1 LELTQAPP
9 LLLCCRA
16 SSRSEGRERRG
27 AAGMAGAGEDES
39 APPPPSAL
47 LDQKQPME
55 ETAAAAG
62 KLTRLEHEHGAPDE
76 TSFRMEDLPAEVQ
89 PVIMS
94 QLPLKEAV
102 RTSIVS
108 RSWRMLWTFH
118 SDLCFDGPTPNDLDS
133 DTDDKFAGQ
142 DSTKMKRAKFI
153 ETVNSVIQQHSGIGI
168 NKFSVRCG
176 MHKEYTD
183 HLDRWIG
190 FATSSKA
197 KIIHFNLKKIYQPF
211 EFHHF
216 PLEALDSQGCS
227 FVQSLFL
234 ASVSIKPNS
243 VISGFT
249 ILRRLVLEFVKILGD
264 FPGLLAK
271 CSGLEDLEI
280 IGCYGVDNLIVP
292 HKLDK
297 LQHLL
302 IAGMDIQMVEF
313 HATDLAHFEYKGRV
327 IPIVL
332 HGCSK
337 LEKATM
343 KFNGTKALAHTF
355 TAVPSILSVK
365 TLHLQAFI
373 SKYAQKL
380 PARQQG
386 MFLHLRHMT
395 CQLIVNSNDPNGDN
409 GILQLANCL
418 DVAPRLETLHLHM
431 LCAISSSFSSGEVA
445 GMRRHDHLKTVFMS
459 GFRCYKAQIELA
471 CCILRNASVL
481 EQLIIEPRIT
491 DKVWAGDCS
500 EWNTDLGQILPG
512 VCEWAQV
519 TSERFRK
526 VISVV
531 GASHHSNGG
540 FFGPVRQG
548 SLQHHH

>member
-1 LELTQAPP
+1 
-9 LLLCCRA
+9 
-16 SSRSEGRERRG
+16 
-27 AAGMAGAGEDES
+27 MAGAGEDES
-39 APPPPSAL
+39 APPPSP

-55 ETAAAAG
+55 EAAAAAVG
-62 KLTRLEHEHGAPDE
+62 KRGRLGHHHGAADPP
-76 TSFRMEDLPAEVQ
+76 SFRMEDLPTITSIPPEVQ
-89 PVIMS
+89 PVIIS
-94 QLPLKEAV
+94 PLPLKEAV

-133 DTDDKFAGQ
+133 DTDDEFAGQ
-142 DSTKMKRAKFI
+142 DTTKMNRAKFI

-168 NKFSVRCG
+168 NKFSVRWG
-176 MHKEYTD
+176 MHKEYSD

-190 FATSSKA
+190 FAASSKA
-197 KIIHFNLKKIYQPF
+197 NIIDFNLKKTYQPF

-227 FVQSLFL
+227 FVKSLFL
-234 ASVSIKPNS
+234 ASVSTKPNS

-280 IGCYGVDNLIVP
+280 IACYGVDNLIVP

-302 IAGMDIQMVEF
+302 IAGMDTQMVEF

-343 KFNGTKALAHTF
+343 KFNGTKALAHAF
-355 TAVPSILSVK
+355 TAVPSILPVK

-373 SKYAQKL
+373 SKYAQLQKL
-380 PARQQG
+380 PTRQQG
-386 MFLHLRHMT
+386 MFLHLRHMI

-409 GILQLANCL
+409 GVLQLANCL

-500 EWNTDLGQILPG
+500 KWNTDLGEILPG
-512 VCEWAQV
+512 VCEWAHV
-519 TSERFRK
+519 TSERFGKQRRLLWPSK
-526 VISVV
+526 ARDLFSTIISECR
-531 GASHHSNGG
+531 NC
-540 FFGPVRQG
+540 
-548 SLQHHH
+548 LQIISRS

>member
-1 LELTQAPP
+1 MYAVICHVDPRCNGCFS
-9 LLLCCRA
+9 LLV
-16 SSRSEGRERRG
+16 
-27 AAGMAGAGEDES
+27 
-39 APPPPSAL
+39 
-47 LDQKQPME
+47 DQKPME

-62 KLTRLEHEHGAPDE
+62 KLTRLEHHHGAADPP
-76 TSFRMEDLPAEVQ
+76 SFRMEDLPAEVQ

-94 QLPLKEAV
+94 LLPLKEAV

-118 SDLCFDGPTPNDLDS
+118 CDLCFDGPTPNDLDS
-133 DTDDKFAGQ
+133 DTDDEFAGQ
-142 DSTKMKRAKFI
+142 DTTKMKRAKFI

-243 VISGFT
+243 GISGFT
-249 ILRRLVLEFVKILGD
+249 ILTRLVLEFVKILGD

-280 IGCYGVDNLIVP
+280 IGCYGVHNLIVP

-332 HGCSK
+332 NGCSK
-337 LEKATM
+337 IEKATM
-343 KFNGTKALAHTF
+343 KFNGTKALAHAF
-355 TAVPSILSVK
+355 TAVPSILPVK
-365 TLHLQAFI
+365 ALHLQAFI
-373 SKYAQKL
+373 SKYAQLQKL
-380 PARQQG
+380 PTRQQG
-386 MFLHLRHMT
+386 MFLHSRHMT

-409 GILQLANCL
+409 GVLQLANCL
-418 DVAPRLETLHLHM
+418 DVAPGLESLHLHFDYKLPM
-431 LCAISSSFSSGEVA
+431 EMMCKMSSGCSSGEVA
-445 GMRRHDHLKTVFMS
+445 DMRRHDHLKTVFMS

-471 CCILRNASVL
+471 FCILGNASVL
-481 EQLIIEPRIT
+481 EQLIIEPRIRDT
-491 DKVWAGDCS
+491 VWRSGDFS
-500 EWNTDLGQILPG
+500 AWNTGLKETLPWI
-512 VCEWAQV
+512 CEWAQL
-519 TSERFRK
+519 TSKRFGK
-526 VISVV
+526 VINVL
-531 GASHHSNGG
+531 GAPLHTMEASLAG
-540 FFGPVRQG
+540 QDTG